1 MTAAPSWQFVLTDLV
16 GVVLG
21 ELRGATNRTVAL
33 PHLRIPTASFS
44 IPMWHPRAVD
54 LLTQDTL
61 LQCWRTDVLSTRK
74 LLFNGPIGAVNEQT
88 DNTTQTIAASATGPF
103 ARLGSRLIGTTKAG
117 IKFPAVGVQDLG
129 ITAQNIL
136 DTVNGQEFTG
146 ISNGTWSASQS
157 GATGIWYLKKASEAI
172 AELTTGLTSFE
183 FEIVPTVPTNVGGVG
198 GWPQIGV
205 MNIASIIGNVSR
217 TDAVFKY
224 GTGRANITGYERA
237 ISRDGLLTRGFISV
251 NGWPDSTTQNVLS
264 GTDSAARTLHG
275 LYEDTVPDSG
285 VLDDTLR
292 QSIVDYHV
300 QIRKAPRQILTFKP
314 ATNARPSPFTDF
326 NIGDYVRARALV
338 RGVLRFDV
346 MCRVWGVT
354 FNIDANGN
362 EQNELE
368 LVMP

>member
-1 MTAAPSWQFVLTDLV
+1 MAAAPAWQFILTDLS

-21 ELRGATNRTVAL
+21 ELRGATERKVTL
-33 PHLRIPTASFS
+33 PLMRIPTASFS

-54 LLTQDTL
+54 LLTQDTM

-74 LLFNGPIGAVNEQT
+74 LVFNGPIGPVSEQT
-88 DNTTQTIAASATGPF
+88 DNTTQTIAATAMGPF
-103 ARLGSRLIGTTKAG
+103 SRLSSRLIGTTKAG
-117 IKFPAVGVQDLG
+117 IKFPAAGTQDLG

-146 ISNGTWSASQS
+146 ISNGTWAASQS

-183 FEIVPTVPTNVGGVG
+183 FEVVPTVPTNVGGVG

-205 MNIASIIGNVSR
+205 MNIAPLIGNVSR
-217 TDAVFKY
+217 TDAIFEY

-237 ISRDGLLTRGFISV
+237 ISRDGLLTRGYISV
-251 NGWPDSTTQNVLS
+251 NGWPDSTTQNVLPA
-264 GTDSAARTLHG
+264 TDSAARIARG
-275 LYEDTVPDSG
+275 LFEDVVPDGG

-300 QIRKAPRQILTFKP
+300 QIRKAPRQIVTFRP

-346 MCRVWGVT
+346 MTRCWGVT
-354 FNIDANGN
+354 FNIDSNGN